1 MAKAGGHFTQWVAQ
15 WQRPGFLSMAR
26 SLQRFRGN
34 NGLGTL
40 DVGDTAMAMNAIE
53 MLKEDHEKVKKL
65 LNELTDTT
73 PKDERKREQLLEKI
87 EQELLVHTKLEEE
100 IFYPAFRAAG
110 DEKHEV
116 MFYEAVEEHRAV
128 EKLVLP
134 DLKKIKSASEKF
146 SGRAKVLK
154 ELVEHHIEEEEEEL
168 FAKSEKSMD
177 AETLDELGKQMR
189 QRKKELKQEFAS

>member
-1 MAKAGGHFTQWVAQ
+1 
-15 WQRPGFLSMAR
+15 MAR

-34 NGLGTL
+34 NGLRTPEK
-40 DVGDTAMAMNAIE
+40 GDTAMAMNAIE
-53 MLKEDHEKVKKL
+53 MLREDHEKVKKL
-65 LNELTDTT
+65 LNELADTT
-73 PKDERKREQLLEKI
+73 PEEEGKREQLLEKI

-100 IFYPAFRAAG
+100 IFYPAFKKAG

-134 DLKKIKSASEKF
+134 DLKRIKAASEKF

-154 ELVEHHIEEEEEEL
+154 ELIEHHIEEEEDEL
-168 FAKSEKSMD
+168 FAKSQKTMD
-177 AETLDELGKQMR
+177 PELLDELGKQMR